1 MSETTDSEQTKKKE
15 YGKISLSLVLSKK
28 QIDECSAATVKC
40 KSLEDTVSKV
50 SKVLI
55 ANEKAILDQG
65 YEPEQLSHAIATS
78 LFPAIEKLRKE
89 GKID

>member
-1 MSETTDSEQTKKKE
+1 MTESAETEKKE
-15 YGKISLSLVLSKK
+15 YGKISLNLVLTKQ
-28 QIDECSAATVKC
+28 QIDECSNATIKC

-55 ANEKAILDQG
+55 ANEQAILDQG
-65 YEPEQLSHAIATS
+65 YDPEQLSHAIATS

-89 GKID
+89 GKIE